1 MNEPK
6 FAVQLNEDGIAE
18 KVDTSIY
25 YIKMVCSEP
34 GCFQV
39 RYLRGQDQSQCT
51 HCKPHAHLFKLRRR
65 AARAREKRIKRRANR
80 GM

>member
-1 MNEPK
+1 MNEPR

-25 YIKMVCSEP
+25 FIRMVCSEP

-39 RYLRGQDQSQCT
+39 RYLRGQDQSQCV
-51 HCKPHAHLFKLRRR
+51 HCKPCARMFKMRGR
-65 AARAREKRIKRRANR
+65 AMRARNKRAKKRLGKNI
-80 GM
+80 